1 MNLDDIVK
9 LWYKTQM
16 GHYKECQKNQLY
28 FADIMWTL
36 YEKLK
41 EKAMELPD
49 CTICDEDHEVIR
61 KQVSIVDNNLEVIKI
76 KEKE

>member
-16 GHYKECQKNQLY
+16 GNMHECRKNQLI
-28 FADIMWTL
+28 FADIMWNL

-41 EKAMELPD
+41 EKEND
-49 CTICDEDHEVIR
+49 
-61 KQVSIVDNNLEVIKI
+61 
-76 KEKE
+76 